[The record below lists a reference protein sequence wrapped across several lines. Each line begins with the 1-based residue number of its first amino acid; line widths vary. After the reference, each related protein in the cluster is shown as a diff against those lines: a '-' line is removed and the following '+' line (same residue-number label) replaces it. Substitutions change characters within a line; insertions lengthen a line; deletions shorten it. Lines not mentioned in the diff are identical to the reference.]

1 MLISLLADILAVD
14 ALVRLW
20 ANPLPLIWWQILLM
34 LIGTSL
40 FRVLFK
46 ISARRN
52 GRKSSISQNLGLLAL
67 CNKLGLVV
75 ISLVSMLP

>member
-52 GRKSSISQNLGLLAL
+52 GRKSSISRNLGLLAL